1 LFSPGRARRAREI
14 GSRWGRRKGF
24 YRPKPRLFF
33 LYPFLVET
41 VRGRAVAELTMA
53 AIEAGGL
60 PTYAHKSSAK
70 RAAQQMIDR
79 VLDEP

>member
-1 LFSPGRARRAREI
+1 
-14 GSRWGRRKGF
+14 
-24 YRPKPRLFF
+24 LFF